1 MCNVPAYGWGAAGAG
16 PVLVNG
22 WSTPVWKPW
31 LQKPELYLT
40 NKSVYE
46 WSHGCVLFTM
56 LLTYSTK
63 IYLRRHKIWEHKPC
77 CHCGFK
83 KISK

>member
-1 MCNVPAYGWGAAGAG
+1 MVACGGEGLDAGAWGLEGWGAAGAG
-16 PVLVNG
+16 PVLLNG
-22 WSTPVWKPW
+22 WSTPVLKPW

-56 LLTYSTK
+56 FLTYSK
-63 IYLRRHKIWEHKPC
+63 EA
-77 CHCGFK
+77 
-83 KISK
+83 